1 MRDLSGRR
9 PSGDTTSQSQ
19 TSDSSVGSAA
29 VVSRRPATAGNGASV
44 GPGAGA
50 GGART
55 GSERRG
61 PAGPLLSPRRTAEL
75 AARGNRGKGASRE
88 GSDGTPSMGSSFSDL
103 DGESFSSWF
112 LVSFFRAR

>member
-9 PSGDTTSQSQ
+9 RSGDATSQSQ

-29 VVSRRPATAGNGASV
+29 VVSRRPATAGNGAS
-44 GPGAGA
+44 AGA
-50 GGART
+50 GGAGGGRT
-55 GSERRG
+55 GGERRG

-75 AARGNRGKGASRE
+75 AARGIRGKGASRE

-103 DGESFSSWF
+103 DGELFALISGG
-112 LVSFFRAR
+112 VTMI